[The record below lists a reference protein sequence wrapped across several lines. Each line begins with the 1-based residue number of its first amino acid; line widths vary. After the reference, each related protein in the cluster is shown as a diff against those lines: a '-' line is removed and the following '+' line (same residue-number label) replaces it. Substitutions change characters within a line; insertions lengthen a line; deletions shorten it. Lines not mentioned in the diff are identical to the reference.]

1 MEKLKKKFKHSSTFY
16 RKRLCEQFKKGLEHR
31 DFKRKKNNTSEP
43 SKDIDIDQDV
53 NLETPIQAS
62 RSGTSTNFPELPKF
76 SDMEISTYN
85 RYMTMRK
92 FFLKTKTRC

>member
-16 RKRLCEQFKKGLEHR
+16 RKRLKLCEQFKKDLEHR
-31 DFKRKKNNTSEP
+31 DFKRKKNNTSES

-62 RSGTSTNFPELPKF
+62 TSGTSTNFP
-76 SDMEISTYN
+76 DME
-85 RYMTMRK
+85 
-92 FFLKTKTRC
+92 TKIF